1 MKSIVTNDA
10 RILNRCV
17 KVHDLEMPTAECL
30 EAHIRKQYATS
41 SITTA
46 MDDDFFKMASNKEQT
61 FINAAFNQALLSPCQ
76 MRHGCVVVANGRIL
90 GKGYNHYRTKSSD
103 KIINGCSCHAEM
115 AAIRDCTRHYST
127 NKKQHYLLQL
137 KVAKDQASAF
147 QAHRLCC

>member
-1 MKSIVTNDA
+1 MKAYILSFLFFLTIPYYILIIYLYISFKIDLLISFKYTSIY
-10 RILNRCV
+10 L
-17 KVHDLEMPTAECL
+17 
-30 EAHIRKQYATS
+30 
-41 SITTA
+41 
-46 MDDDFFKMASNKEQT
+46 FKMASNKEQT
-61 FINAAFNQALLSPCQ
+61 FLNAAFNQALLSPCQ

-115 AAIRDCTRHYST
+115 AALRDCTRHYTT

-137 KVAKDQASAF
+137 KVAKNQACAF

>member
-1 MKSIVTNDA
+1 
-10 RILNRCV
+10 
-17 KVHDLEMPTAECL
+17 
-30 EAHIRKQYATS
+30 
-41 SITTA
+41 
-46 MDDDFFKMASNKEQT
+46 MASNKEQT
-61 FINAAFNQALLSPCQ
+61 FLNAAFNQALLSPCQ

-115 AAIRDCTRHYST
+115 AALRDCTRHYTT

-137 KVAKDQASAF
+137 KVAKNQACAF